1 MVKLTNI
8 NDFMIAMT
16 SFLKIDKLTPG
27 VGRQTT
33 VAAPAAVGGLAGS
46 LQIKSNKSAII
57 IPF

>member
-1 MVKLTNI
+1 
-8 NDFMIAMT
+8 MIAMT